1 MSDLYHCTGACF
13 QTSKLLNLNDAV
25 DGTGTIQGLC
35 VGEGWETRVP
45 NCNWQC
51 SWACRHVN
59 LLLEGVF
66 GFFLKSFLFTQL
78 VLCAAGREGRLAPFR
93 SATPAGAGACAS

>member
-1 MSDLYHCTGACF
+1 M
-13 QTSKLLNLNDAV
+13 
-25 DGTGTIQGLC
+25 
-35 VGEGWETRVP
+35 GEGWESREP

-59 LLLEGVF
+59 RLLEG
-66 GFFLKSFLFTQL
+66 GSGCTFLKSFLFMQL

-93 SATPAGAGACAS
+93 SATPAGAGVCAS